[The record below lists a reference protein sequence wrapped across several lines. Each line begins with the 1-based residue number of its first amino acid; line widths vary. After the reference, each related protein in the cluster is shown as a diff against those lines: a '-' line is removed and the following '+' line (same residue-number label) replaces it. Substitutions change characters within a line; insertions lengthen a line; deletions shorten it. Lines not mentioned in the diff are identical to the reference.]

1 MSEASPTRLVSLLD
15 IDCDNVHFLGCCLL
29 RLVLLLWETIFSYV
43 TWLLF
48 DCVSLQALYHEACS
62 SWLDSTQR
70 QEGAEMT
77 KAWRGLAEFFLLGS
91 HLQVTV
97 VEYNINEDSGLD
109 ASRRKRQ
116 AEETVANEVKK
127 VYIDVMNDMKTK
139 FEADGLTSEQ
149 KVAATKVITE
159 TQAKLGTF
167 SFNVL
172 GLERGDSELFM

>member
-1 MSEASPTRLVSLLD
+1 MT
-15 IDCDNVHFLGCCLL
+15 
-29 RLVLLLWETIFSYV
+29 
-43 TWLLF
+43 
-48 DCVSLQALYHEACS
+48 VSLQALYHEACS
-62 SWLDSTQR
+62 SWLDSAQR

-172 GLERGDSELFM
+172 GLERGDRTSELLM

>member
-1 MSEASPTRLVSLLD
+1 
-15 IDCDNVHFLGCCLL
+15 
-29 RLVLLLWETIFSYV
+29 
-43 TWLLF
+43 
-48 DCVSLQALYHEACS
+48 
-62 SWLDSTQR
+62 
-70 QEGAEMT
+70 MT

-97 VEYNINEDSGLD
+97 FENNINEDSGLD

-172 GLERGDSELFM
+172 GLERGDRTSELFM